1 MISQFDANLGGTE
14 ILQPLKNALKLDVG
28 SKQKRVFL
36 LTDGEVNDVRNREEL
51 VNFAKQNSGKMRI
64 HTFGVGKEVD

>member
-1 MISQFDANLGGTE
+1 
-14 ILQPLKNALKLDVG
+14 
-28 SKQKRVFL
+28 

-51 VNFAKQNSGKMRI
+51 VNFAKKNSGKMRI

>member
-1 MISQFDANLGGTE
+1 MISEFDANLGGTE
-14 ILQPLKNALKLDVG
+14 ILQPLKNALKLNVG

-51 VNFAKQNSGKMRI
+51 VNFAK
-64 HTFGVGKEVD
+64 